1 VPRYS
6 ILIKPSA
13 VKEIESIGSKR
24 DRQAI
29 VSLIETLAENPRPH
43 GCAKLSGQE
52 KHRLREGRYRVVYS
66 IKDEE
71 LIVALHE
78 RAKDMTAN
86 EPLIPAHGG
95 CRKA

>member
-29 VSLIETLAENPRPH
+29 VSLIEALAENPRPY
-43 GCAKLSGQE
+43 GSEKLSGQE
-52 KHRLREGRYRVVYS
+52 KYRLRKGRYRVVYS
-66 IKDEE
+66 IEDQDLVVFVVKVGYRKD
-71 LIVALHE
+71 VY
-78 RAKDMTAN
+78 R
-86 EPLIPAHGG
+86 
-95 CRKA
+95 